1 MKFRKVFVSCL
12 ALVLALSM
20 ALQSAPALAQSKS
33 TESGAG
39 FQGVLASI
47 KKVSLLEGFPPRIRI
62 DGALPP
68 GCTSLIVDKPVVG
81 KPNPDTSITPITIR
95 VRGVWQ
101 IGAVCT
107 ILPKRFTTTVTI
119 DPFEPTWLQASTW
132 YASILAKGSIRIR
145 SSSTSRPG
153 WIDKEAITSQ

>member
-39 FQGVLASI
+39 FQGVLASV

-119 DPFEPTWLQASTW
+119 DPFKLNLAPGLYLVRVNPRKGQ
-132 YASILAKGSIRIR
+132 YQNQILINIP
-145 SSSTSRPG
+145 PG
-153 WIDKEAITSQ
+153 LD